1 MALRQTRSLPED
13 RLCQPWQFDEIFTVI
28 NPQQCEYSALTIAL
42 SDIQPTESF
51 LIKDWVDDYLKDP
64 DLLFSSAEPII
75 LMKSRDPRFRYF
87 TRSGDHQL
95 YALCRAGVE
104 QVTIAPFNRP
114 LAELLVY
121 PDNQLNLAKETYDEG
136 IIDFE
141 DFANRLVNEEEYER
155 IMTQRYCLKN

>member
-28 NPQQCEYSALTIAL
+28 NPQRCEYTALTIAL
-42 SDIQPTESF
+42 NDIQPTESF
-51 LIKDWVDDYLKDP
+51 LIKDWVDEYLKNP
-64 DLLFSSAEPII
+64 DLLFSPTEPII
-75 LMKSRDPRFRYF
+75 LMKSRDPRFSYF

-104 QVTIAPFNRP
+104 QVTIAPFNQL

-136 IIDFE
+136 IISLE
-141 DFANRLVNEEEYER
+141 DFANRLVNEEEYYR
-155 IMTQRYCLKN
+155 LMTLRYLNN